1 MLPSATSR
9 RRKLGRIAL
18 IAVLTGALSACAQ
31 GGVPRLGE
39 KPKPATPTVGKREP
53 ILSRVESA
61 AQADMDIA
69 TTAVMLPLAQ
79 ANADWAQP
87 GGAASKSYG
96 NLALGDAPKP
106 LWSAKVAGST
116 ERRRLGASPVIGG
129 GMLYVFDTDG
139 TLHAYDAATGV
150 PAWTQSFTVTG
161 GAGEAVFGGGV
172 SYDSGR
178 LYVTTGV
185 GEVAAVDAKSGK
197 VAWKVQAS
205 GPLRGSPTVAFGALY
220 IMTQNNEIHA
230 LKIEDG
236 SELWQETASLG
247 ATGVFGVAAPSAG
260 QGSVVA
266 GFSTGEL
273 IAYRYENG
281 RQLWNDALAR
291 TSLSTSVGVLTDID
305 ADPIIDHGRVYA
317 LGQGGRMAAYELVT
331 GQRIWELNLAGIST
345 PALAGDWIFTLTDE
359 SKLLCIAKNTGKVRW
374 VAQLQRF
381 KNEKKKESPV
391 FWTGPVLAGDRLWVA
406 NSRGELHVVNSMD
419 GSSKLYAKVGA
430 PFTLAPVVANGVLYL
445 FDDSGKITALK

>member
-1 MLPSATSR
+1 MLPSASSR

-18 IAVLTGALSACAQ
+18 IAALTTVLSACSHGDA
-31 GGVPRLGE
+31 PRLGQ
-39 KPKPATPTVGKREP
+39 KPKPTTPTVGKREP

-61 AQADMDIA
+61 AQADMDMA
-69 TTAVMLPLAQ
+69 TTAVVLPLAQ
-79 ANADWAQP
+79 TNADWAQP
-87 GGAASKSYG
+87 GGSASKSYG
-96 NLALGDAPKP
+96 NLTLAADPKP
-106 LWSAKVAGST
+106 VWSAKVAGST
-116 ERRRLGASPVIGG
+116 ERRRLAAAPVVGG

-150 PAWTQSFTVTG
+150 PAWTQTFTVTG

-178 LYVTTGV
+178 VYVTTGV
-185 GEVAAVDAKSGK
+185 GEVAAVDAKTGK
-197 VAWKVQAS
+197 VAWKVRPT

-220 IMTQNNEIHA
+220 VMTQNNEIHA

-236 SELWQETASLG
+236 SELWQESASLG

-305 ADPIIDHGRVYA
+305 ADPIIDRGRVYA

-359 SKLLCIAKNTGKVRW
+359 SKLLCIAKTTGKVRW
-374 VAQLQRF
+374 VAQLERYQ
-381 KNEKKKESPV
+381 NEAKKEKPV

-406 NSRGELHVVNSMD
+406 NSLGEVHVVGTMD
-419 GSSKLYAKVGA
+419 GASKFFTKVKA
-430 PFTLAPVVANGVLYL
+430 PFSLAPVVANGVLYL
-445 FDDSGKITALK
+445 LDDSGKITALK